1 MNLQQEYVV
10 LVDEQDNII
19 GKEEKLKA
27 HLEGKLHRAFSV
39 FVFDDKNNMLLQQRA
54 EGKYHSA
61 GLWSNT
67 CCSHPRPGEKMEDA
81 VKRRLQE
88 EFGFSCDVK
97 KVFDFTYNID
107 LGNGLTEHEL
117 DHVFIGKWNGTPS
130 PDPAEI
136 KAWKWIS
143 AAELKKEVN
152 ENPDQFTYWFRQI
165 WERVIVAL

>member
-1 MNLQQEYVV
+1 MNLQQDYVV

-27 HLEGKLHRAFSV
+27 HLDGKLHRAFSV
-39 FVFDDKNNMLLQQRA
+39 FVFDDNNNMLLQQRA
-54 EGKYHSA
+54 DSKYHSA

-67 CCSHPRPGEKMEDA
+67 CCSHPRPGEKMEEA

-88 EFGFSCDVK
+88 EMGFRCDVK
-97 KVFDFTYNID
+97 KIFDFTYNID
-107 LGNGLTEHEL
+107 LGNGLKEHEL

-136 KAWKWIS
+136 KSWRWIS
-143 AAELKKEVN
+143 AEELKQEVN
-152 ENPDQFTYWFRQI
+152 ENPEQFTYWFREI
-165 WERVIVAL
+165 WQRVIEAL

>member
-39 FVFDDKNNMLLQQRA
+39 FVFDDNKNMLLQQRA
-54 EGKYHSA
+54 DSKYHSA

-67 CCSHPRPGEKMEDA
+67 CCSHPRPNESMEDA
-81 VKRRLQE
+81 VKRRLKE
-88 EFGFSCDVK
+88 EFGFSCEVK
-97 KVFDFTYNID
+97 KIFDFTYNID

-117 DHVFIGKWNGTPS
+117 DHVFIGKWNGTPT

-143 AAELKKEVN
+143 AEVLKKEVN
-152 ENPDQFTYWFRQI
+152 ENPEQFTYWFHQI
-165 WERVIVAL
+165 WKRVIDAL